1 MKRIINIRPL
11 SEETMR
17 KSFGASME
25 DKLRELKDEIKDSK
39 LLEDTLAFPI
49 GREVYVDPTAGM
61 RYKMLGGHLSYAG
74 MSLNQ
79 LDQQLYSD
87 LVSGRQTVDAVLDTW
102 KNKRVKKMNFSS
114 EKMKQ
119 KYDKTIK
126 N

>member
-25 DKLRELKDEIKDSK
+25 DKLRELKDEIKDSR
-39 LLEDTLAFPI
+39 LLEDTLSFPI

-61 RYKMLGGHLSYAG
+61 RYKMLGGHLSYAS

-114 EKMKQ
+114 GKMK
-119 KYDKTIK
+119 KKKDKTIK

>member
-17 KSFGASME
+17 KSFGSSME
-25 DKLRELKDEIKDSK
+25 DKLRELKDEIKDSR
-39 LLEDTLAFPI
+39 LLEDTLSFPI

-114 EKMKQ
+114 EKMK
-119 KYDKTIK
+119 KKKDKTIK

>member
-17 KSFGASME
+17 KSFGSSIE
-25 DKLRELKDEIKDSK
+25 DKLRELKDEIKNSR
-39 LLEDTLAFPI
+39 LLEDTLSFPI

-102 KNKRVKKMNFSS
+102 KNKMVKKMNFSS
-114 EKMKQ
+114 EKMK
-119 KYDKTIK
+119 KK
-126 N
+126 

>member
-1 MKRIINIRPL
+1 MKTLINLRPL

-17 KSFGASME
+17 KSFGSSME
-25 DKLRELKDEIKDSK
+25 DKLNDLKPYIKDSR
-39 LLEDTLAFPI
+39 LFEDSLAFPI
-49 GREVYVDPTAGM
+49 GREIYVDTTAGM

-87 LVSGRQTVDAVLDTW
+87 LVSGRKNVDTVLYNW
-102 KNKRVKKMNFSS
+102 KNKNVIKMDFSS
-114 EKMKQ
+114 R
-119 KYDKTIK
+119 KTKK

>member
-25 DKLRELKDEIKDSK
+25 DKLRELKEEIKDSR

-49 GREVYVDPTAGM
+49 GREIYVDPTAGM

-102 KNKRVKKMNFSS
+102 KNKRVKKMNFLQ
-114 EKMKQ
+114 EKWRKS
-119 KYDKTIK
+119 KEKS
-126 N
+126 

>member
-17 KSFGASME
+17 KSFGASIK
-25 DKLRELKDEIKDSK
+25 DQLSELNVEIKDIR
-39 LLEDTLAFPI
+39 LLEDTLTFPI

-114 EKMKQ
+114 GKMK
-119 KYDKTIK
+119 KK
-126 N
+126 

>member
-25 DKLRELKDEIKDSK
+25 DKLRELKDEIKDSR
-39 LLEDTLAFPI
+39 LLEDTLSFPI

-87 LVSGRQTVDAVLDTW
+87 LVSGRQTIDAVLDTW

-114 EKMKQ
+114 EKMK
-119 KYDKTIK
+119 KK
-126 N
+126 